1 MTHGDSHKG
10 EWKFPKTV
18 VVFMETFL
26 IAWYSVFLSGS
37 CANCLFDSCLRQFA
51 VLEVAREEEF
61 SPLKNG
67 RGSPTDSPDT
77 AQRDLYNLHYNY
89 ILRAGGKFIDGSNE

>member
-1 MTHGDSHKG
+1 MDGILYFCPDH
-10 EWKFPKTV
+10 V
-18 VVFMETFL
+18 L
-26 IAWYSVFLSGS
+26 
-37 CANCLFDSCLRQFA
+37 NCLFDSYLREFA